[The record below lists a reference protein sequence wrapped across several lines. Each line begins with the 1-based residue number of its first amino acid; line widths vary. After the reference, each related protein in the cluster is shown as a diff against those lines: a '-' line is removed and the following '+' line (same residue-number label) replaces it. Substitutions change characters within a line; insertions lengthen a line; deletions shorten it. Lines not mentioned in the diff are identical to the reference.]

1 MKKSKL
7 ISATIARNLFK
18 QTTQLIESRKKNV
31 FVAINTELVQLYR
44 AIGKLLKAEALGH
57 KRAEYG
63 EALIEN
69 LSMQLKKSMQ
79 GVGQKDYLW
88 NCVRT
93 ADIIELDSFRI
104 LAGKKIKLQREF
116 NCN

>member
-69 LSMQLKKSMQ
+69 LSMQLTKKYARGWSKRLFMY
-79 GVGQKDYLW
+79 GTK
-88 NCVRT
+88 
-93 ADIIELDSFRI
+93 
-104 LAGKKIKLQREF
+104 
-116 NCN
+116 